1 MNELTHNFAVLIREL
16 AGIDLESM
24 AGKYIAAARQD

>member
-24 AGKYIAAARQD
+24 AGKYAAAARQD